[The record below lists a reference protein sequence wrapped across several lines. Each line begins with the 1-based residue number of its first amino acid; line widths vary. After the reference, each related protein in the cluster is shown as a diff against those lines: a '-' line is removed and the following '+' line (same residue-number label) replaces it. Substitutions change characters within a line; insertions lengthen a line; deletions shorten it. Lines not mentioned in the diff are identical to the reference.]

1 MDIATAQEVTGR
13 IGVLDRVDLIL
24 PGKSESI
31 LQVMQS
37 SLPQGVLVLP
47 VEARQGTVQEMTSAF
62 RINLTALSLLA
73 LIVALFLIYNT
84 MTFSVVQRRPLFG
97 TLRCLGV
104 TRREVFFMVV
114 GEAFLIGLL
123 GSVLGILLGIFMG
136 RGMVALVTQTI
147 NDLFFVVTVRD
158 IPIPT
163 VSLIKGAVLGVLAT
177 VITSAFPA
185 WEAAS
190 VPPRSALSR
199 SGLES
204 KARRVVRWVGIA
216 GVLLI
221 SIGVGILA
229 IPTRDLVVSF
239 AGTFVSIFGIAML
252 TPSVTIW
259 LMKHASRLTRWMWGI
274 LGHMAPRE
282 VVNSISRTSVAV
294 AALMVAVAVT
304 IGVSLM
310 VGSFRYTV
318 ETWMNQILHGD
329 IYISVP
335 GATVSQPAYAIEPAV
350 IDILENWPGVARV
363 DLLQTAVVDS
373 PSGPIQVSANNNPND
388 GLEQI
393 YLAADHPP
401 EEIWNVVQG
410 GAILV
415 SEPLANR
422 LGLPRHG
429 GELSLY
435 TDLGT
440 HTFPVAGIY
449 YDYTSSQGN
458 AIFALETY
466 RQFWRDDQITAAA
479 LLLEPG
485 VDVQTISAELQE
497 QLAEVQK
504 LLVRPNQTLRAE
516 TLEVFERTFTITG
529 ALQMMTTFVAF
540 VGILSAMMSLQ
551 LDKQRQLGVLKAIGL
566 TGRQLW
572 GLVTLETGLMGTVAG
587 LYAIPTGYFL
597 ALVLIYIIN
606 RRSFGWTLQM
616 QLTPEPFIQA
626 LLVAVG
632 AALLA
637 GLYPAWR
644 IVHRNT
650 ADAIRFD

>member
-1 MDIATAQEVTGR
+1 
-13 IGVLDRVDLIL
+13 
-24 PGKSESI
+24 
-31 LQVMQS
+31 
-37 SLPQGVLVLP
+37 
-47 VEARQGTVQEMTSAF
+47 
-62 RINLTALSLLA
+62 
-73 LIVALFLIYNT
+73 
-84 MTFSVVQRRPLFG
+84 
-97 TLRCLGV
+97 
-104 TRREVFFMVV
+104 
-114 GEAFLIGLL
+114 
-123 GSVLGILLGIFMG
+123 
-136 RGMVALVTQTI
+136 
-147 NDLFFVVTVRD
+147 
-158 IPIPT
+158 
-163 VSLIKGAVLGVLAT
+163 
-177 VITSAFPA
+177 
-185 WEAAS
+185 
-190 VPPRSALSR
+190 
-199 SGLES
+199 
-204 KARRVVRWVGIA
+204 
-216 GVLLI
+216 
-221 SIGVGILA
+221 
-229 IPTRDLVVSF
+229 
-239 AGTFVSIFGIAML
+239 
-252 TPSVTIW
+252 
-259 LMKHASRLTRWMWGI
+259 
-274 LGHMAPRE
+274 
-282 VVNSISRTSVAV
+282 
-294 AALMVAVAVT
+294 
-304 IGVSLM
+304 
-310 VGSFRYTV
+310 
-318 ETWMNQILHGD
+318 LHGD
-329 IYISVP
+329 VYISVP

-644 IVHRNT
+644 IVQRNT